1 MLQIEIFRKLAEK
14 LRISAAVM
22 FFFFLSRASDE
33 LTNEYVFQRICRQI
47 RQTSVNQFGWL
58 PSGQSLGGIDV
69 CAAASKRRLS
79 SRWPPLP
86 PPPRASNPLFRAES
100 ASRFCRLPYAAPR
113 LGSKMAIASSSSSDM
128 MNWYISHEL
137 MNFFLTKFQR
147 ISRRICRKFQ
157 LHFMNHWM
165 NHIREFILING
176 FLW

>member
-14 LRISAAVM
+14 LRISAAIM
-22 FFFFLSRASDE
+22 FFFFARIGRTYVLQRAC
-33 LTNEYVFQRICRQI
+33 QKI

-58 PSGQSLGGIDV
+58 FSGQSLGGIDV

-100 ASRFCRLPYAAPR
+100 ASRFCRLPYAVPR

-128 MNWYISHEL
+128 MNWYISYEL
-137 MNFFLTKFQR
+137 MNFFWQNFRESQDEFAENSSC
-147 ISRRICRKFQ
+147 ISWTIGWIAFVS
-157 LHFMNHWM
+157 LYL
-165 NHIREFILING
+165 LING